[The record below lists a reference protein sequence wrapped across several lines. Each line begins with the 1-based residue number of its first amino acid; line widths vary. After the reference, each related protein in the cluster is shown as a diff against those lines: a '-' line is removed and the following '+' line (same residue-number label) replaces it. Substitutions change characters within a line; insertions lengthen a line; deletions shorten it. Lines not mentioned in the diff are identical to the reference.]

1 MKLFYYKS
9 IYLSNLVK
17 KFSALLFLIVI
28 LVLSNSIGGSVF
40 AENEN
45 HLRSSNKR
53 LWSIISDKIPFESK
67 YSPENIRKSTP
78 KQELLKTPPPKEKYQ
93 NTNAKK
99 ILKLLQSPTDLEKFS
114 KDSDKKYTSSAKYSL
129 KESHKKYTTS
139 AKNSQKESHKTY
151 TTSSKGRAGDMHE
164 DPIAISQFCETQAT
178 TTFCIRR
185 GVGRFKYV
193 GNTPRKHPR
202 DLDFSGKNLANR
214 KKGSKKLIQS
224 LIKNQNRSN

>member
-1 MKLFYYKS
+1 MRISFYKS
-9 IYLSNLVK
+9 ILLPKMVK
-17 KFSALLFLIVI
+17 KLSVTASVVMF
-28 LVLSNSIGGSVF
+28 LVLINSYGRNVF

-53 LWSIISDKIPFESK
+53 LWSIISEKIPFESK
-67 YSPENIRKSTP
+67 YSPENIRKSSP
-78 KQELLKTPPPKEKYQ
+78 KQELIKTPPPKEKYR

-99 ILKLLQSPTDLEKFS
+99 ILKLLEAPPDQEKF
-114 KDSDKKYTSSAKYSL
+114 K

-139 AKNSQKESHKTY
+139 AK
-151 TTSSKGRAGDMHE
+151 GRAEDLHE
-164 DPIAISQFCETQAT
+164 DPIAIRQFCEYQAT

-202 DLDFSGKNLANR
+202 DLDFSSKNLTNR
-214 KKGSKKLIQS
+214 KKGSKQLIQS
-224 LIKNQNRSN
+224 LMKNRNISN